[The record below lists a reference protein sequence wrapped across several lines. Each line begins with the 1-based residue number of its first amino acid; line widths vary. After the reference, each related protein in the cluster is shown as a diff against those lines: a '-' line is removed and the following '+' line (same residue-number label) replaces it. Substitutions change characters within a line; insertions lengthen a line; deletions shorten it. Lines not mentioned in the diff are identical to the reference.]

1 MGLVGRS
8 VSWSR
13 ERAGPS
19 VIDSET
25 EFVIRLATSGRTA
38 QFCPRKLDFADWDLQ
53 CNHSRYGI
61 HGSSHDVSSF
71 LPKPRS
77 VCTRPLI
84 SVLFWNRQATAFN
97 PNPVSL
103 AEMQISLHLAVKC
116 NALLAFWA
124 RSFGNFECGGRTSVF
139 GSQHAQKS
147 LEGTFINVYKGES
160 AISGLRMAAI
170 PYSSGQVCS
179 LMSFSSEYGTP
190 FSI

>member
-8 VSWSR
+8 VSWSL
-13 ERAGPS
+13 PS

-25 EFVIRLATSGRTA
+25 EFVIRLATSRRTA

-61 HGSSHDVSSF
+61 HGSSHDMSSL

-77 VCTRPLI
+77 VCTRRPLI
-84 SVLFWNRQATAFN
+84 SVLFWNRPATAFY

-160 AISGLRMAAI
+160 AISGLRMAEI